1 MTAMRNLAIGCFF
14 GVLFWGLVM
23 MTGWRPASAQTEP
36 IGATVRENPG
46 SYKPGLAA
54 HTGYITQRPG
64 RSGRGIIL
72 LPGPGR
78 SSGGGYRSGK

>member
-1 MTAMRNLAIGCFF
+1 MTALRNLSAACFF
-14 GVLFWGLVM
+14 GVLFLGFVM
-23 MTGWRPASAQTEP
+23 FTGWRPASAKTEP
-36 IGATVRENPG
+36 IPATVRDNPG

-72 LPGPGR
+72 LPGSGR
-78 SSGGGYRSGK
+78 RSGGGYRSGK